1 MISTHEYCIRP
12 SPNIIDT
19 VISKYIQGSALF
31 TQEMKTV
38 KVAAKLVAC
47 PRHVLM
53 NLKNILH
60 LLSLKRLT
68 LRRDGSFINH
78 DNLYYLWTQKQ

>member
-1 MISTHEYCIRP
+1 MISTHEYCIHP

-19 VISKYIQGSALF
+19 VISNYIQGNALF

-47 PRHVLM
+47 SHHVLM

-78 DNLYYLWTQKQ
+78 ENLYYVWT

>member
-1 MISTHEYCIRP
+1 MISTHEYCIHP

-19 VISKYIQGSALF
+19 VISKYIQGNSLF

-38 KVAAKLVAC
+38 KVAAKTCSMSSAC
-47 PRHVLM
+47 AYEPEEYITLFT
-53 NLKNILH
+53 
-60 LLSLKRLT
+60 LKRLT

-78 DNLYYLWTQKQ
+78 ENLYYVWT

>member
-19 VISKYIQGSALF
+19 VISKYIQGNSLF
-31 TQEMKTV
+31 TKEMKTV

-47 PRHVLM
+47 PHHVLM
-53 NLKNILH
+53 NLNNILH
-60 LLSLKRLT
+60 Y
-68 LRRDGSFINH
+68 LR
-78 DNLYYLWTQKQ
+78 